1 MWMLLLTSL
10 LGNSLT
16 EVPDASWTPLF
27 AEEGIEVSMYL
38 PEERDL
44 PIFRAQGVF
53 AENFYD
59 ILAVLDDVPRHTEWM
74 VRMSESREI
83 EKSHDF
89 DRVLYNRFDVPWPVS
104 DRDSVMEVKAEL
116 DQKAQVVDVV
126 FTRIVHKSTPEVE
139 GVLRIPKMES
149 LAQLR
154 FLEEKK
160 TQVTYVLD
168 IDPGGRIPIWL
179 VKWIIKRIPLKL
191 LRNLKDQIRD
201 TRGQYQAFIGKYRLG
216 VAPAAVPQPAGSP
229 AD

>member
-16 EVPDASWTPLF
+16 QVPNASWTPLF
-27 AEEGIEVSMYL
+27 DEEGIEVSMYL
-38 PEERDL
+38 PEDRDL
-44 PIFRAQGVF
+44 PIFRAKGVF

-74 VRMSESREI
+74 VRMSESREV

-104 DRDSVMEVKAEL
+104 DRDSVMQVTADL

-126 FTRIVHKSTPEVE
+126 FTRVVHKSTPELE

-168 IDPGGRIPIWL
+168 IDPGGRIPNWL

-201 TRGQYQAFIGKYRLG
+201 TRGQYKTFIAKYRPG
-216 VAPAAVPQPAGSP
+216 GVPAATPEPVVAPAN
-229 AD
+229 